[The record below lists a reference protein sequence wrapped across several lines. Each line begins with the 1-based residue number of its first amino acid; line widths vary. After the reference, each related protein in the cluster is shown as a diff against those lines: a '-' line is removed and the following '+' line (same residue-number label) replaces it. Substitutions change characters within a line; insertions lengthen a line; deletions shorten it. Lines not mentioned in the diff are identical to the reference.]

1 MGNQGMSIVI
11 FILLLQNKG
20 MRKAISIEL
29 FTELTQL
36 DYLELVI
43 IKRA

>member
-1 MGNQGMSIVI
+1 MSIVI